1 MLSESF
7 LDYIKKESLF
17 ERNEHLL
24 LAISGGVD
32 SVVLA
37 HLLRHIEFHFSLA
50 HMNFQL
56 RGEESDKDQE
66 YVESLASEL
75 GVPIHVKKVQIQKE
89 KGSTQLQ
96 ARNLRY
102 KWFKELMICHSYDK
116 LLTAHHANDQFE
128 TVLFNLSRGSG
139 IKGFRG
145 MLPLQNKIARPLL
158 FASKKEIIEYAENAE
173 IDWREDASNETDHYN
188 RNKIRHHIIPQFENL
203 NPNVIK
209 GFQQTSLKMRA
220 AEQAY
225 NNKLDQLKTKYF
237 ILTDGEVK
245 IKRSI
250 LDIDFPIVYLSD
262 LLSDFD
268 FSLNQLQSF
277 DFDRVGAQLYSNS
290 HMLIVDREFIFVNI
304 RGEKTK
310 QEFPQELKI
319 ESKLIHTSIGKFKI
333 NILDKEEVDFAKNK
347 KLVFIDLESINGTL
361 ELDYWQKGD
370 KIQPLGMKGKKKIS
384 DILIDQKV
392 PLHQKENKLV
402 LKSEGEIVWLVG
414 HKFSDLFKVKDS
426 TKKVLRIEHYENS

>member
-37 HLLRHIEFHFSLA
+37 HLLRHIGFHFSLA

-75 GVPIHVKKVQIQKE
+75 GVPIHVKKVEIQKE

-102 KWFKELMICHSYDK
+102 KWFEELMLCHSYDK

-158 FASKKEIIEYAENAE
+158 FASKKEIIEYAENEE

-225 NNKLDQLKTKYF
+225 NNKLDQLKTKFF

-290 HMLIVDREFIFVNI
+290 HMLIVDRKFIFVNI

-333 NILDKEEVDFAKNK
+333 NILDKEEVDFAKNQ

-361 ELDYWQKGD
+361 ELDYWQEGD

-402 LKSEGEIVWLVG
+402 LKSEGEVVWLVG